1 MTFFRKF
8 YLKISNFVQLEANLA
23 RMYERV
29 RRETLKNN
37 AVTRNEQKRLFS
49 LLFIIRKLLLFKHI
63 FHSGFSLWFLN
74 LFSLS
79 FCLSTC
85 FFLTDDLSLV
95 FNRETVFSYTTVQSA
110 LHDRSSARMQLH
122 AVAPSRNWALHANI
136 KSSTLFFLLLSL
148 WNSDCVYLNWL
159 IRTSIHYEKFTP
171 SSPDKKID

>member
-95 FNRETVFSYTTVQSA
+95 FNRETKCSVIQQFSQLYMIAAQHACSCMPWPPRGTEHCTPILNRRHFSFFCLAFETRTVYIWT
-110 LHDRSSARMQLH
+110 D
-122 AVAPSRNWALHANI
+122 W
-136 KSSTLFFLLLSL
+136 
-148 WNSDCVYLNWL
+148 
-159 IRTSIHYEKFTP
+159 
-171 SSPDKKID
+171 